1 MQSMTYGTD
10 DIRFALDDAQT
21 TIARADLLID
31 TFDQAKSNA
40 VEGVLSLAPRQA
52 KELRRFIQVYRDEL
66 SRYRDVLDASQS
78 PIDVQLLMTRRMEL
92 EEAVRFVD
100 RAFVL
105 PRTWGQERQTLEAA
119 DWMCVEGFRYFVP
132 DSEDQPIGPVVAI
145 DSALSPAVWAPS
157 AKLPIPSLFQTQPK
171 TIDRSEKLAQFPL
184 ICLPGHLA
192 RSPEYFPLLSH
203 EVGHTA
209 DYARSFTAT
218 ILEAIKDAP
227 LLRYWTAWM
236 REIVAD
242 SVGLMLSGEA
252 FLIALYRYL
261 NQLTP
266 LVEVSTSNAY
276 PANTLRL
283 AFVGEVCTHMAG
295 LPLDSS
301 IAELIPDDKQVR
313 GLNRTATQLLSEF
326 RERVLP
332 VIAHNILNSN
342 PDWPQEQQAV
352 RDLAAKL
359 VEQENVT
366 WPDQP
371 FRLMPSVIAVAQ
383 HSFSTE
389 KNRFDT
395 FKHFRN
401 LHRSIPSKKRPDW
414 IGGETN
420 WKFTEEYLPS
430 LRPTLLGA
438 DGNFKVP
445 PLLLMVTHQKI
456 AFVGATNWQLC
467 DKLQEAFEARKQV
480 PWKELHLFFA
490 SDDLLKSVEYGEF
503 DARLHRDESR
513 EMLTEQLST
522 KGWAQK
528 WSINEFNGPPVFASY
543 WDWDER
549 GGRIHISPA
558 LLGTVIGEC
567 PASDHL
573 WCQETATDQY
583 REYVKHLNRL
593 LNDIPGSS
601 VTRKGFA

>member
-1 MQSMTYGTD
+1 MSD
-10 DIRFALDDAQT
+10 EIRFALDDAKT
-21 TIARADLLID
+21 TLARADRLIE
-31 TFDQAKSNA
+31 TFGRAESNA
-40 VEGVLSLAPRQA
+40 ADGVLSLAPRQA
-52 KELRRFIQVYRDEL
+52 KELRKFIEAYRAEL
-66 SRYRDVLDASQS
+66 RRYRDVLEASQS
-78 PIDVQLLMTRRMEL
+78 QIDSQLLMTRRMEL
-92 EEAVRFVD
+92 EETVRFVD

-105 PRTWGQERQTLEAA
+105 PRTWGQERQVLEAA
-119 DWMCVEGFRYFVP
+119 DWMCVEGFRYFVT

-157 AKLPIPSLFQTQPK
+157 AKLPIPSLFQTQPR

-192 RSPEYFPLLSH
+192 RSPEFFPLLSH
-203 EVGHTA
+203 EVGHAA
-209 DYARSFTAT
+209 DYARAFTTT
-218 ILEAIKDAP
+218 ILDSIKDVP

-236 REIVAD
+236 REIIAD
-242 SVGLMLSGEA
+242 AVGLVLSGEA

-276 PANTLRL
+276 PANALRL
-283 AFVGEVCTHMAG
+283 AFIGECISRMTG
-295 LPLDSS
+295 LPPNSPVD
-301 IAELIPDDKQVR
+301 ELIPDAKEIR
-313 GLNRTATQLLSEF
+313 GLNRTAAQLLSEF

-332 VIAHNILNSN
+332 VIADNILNCN
-342 PDWPQEQQAV
+342 PAWPQEQQTV
-352 RDLAAKL
+352 RDIAEKL
-359 VEQENVT
+359 VAQKTVT

-371 FRLMPSVIAVAQ
+371 FRLMPSAIAVA
-383 HSFSTE
+383 HKASSADG
-389 KNRFDT
+389 KFDT

-401 LHRSIPSKKRPDW
+401 LHRSVPSKRRPDW

-445 PLLLMVTHQKI
+445 PLLLMITHQKI

-467 DKLQEAFEARKQV
+467 DKLQEAFEARNEV

-490 SDDLLKSVEYGEF
+490 SDELLKSVEYGDF
-503 DARLHRDESR
+503 DARLHREESR
-513 EMLTEQLST
+513 KLLTERLST

-528 WSINEFNGPPVFASY
+528 WAIYEFDGPAVFASY

-573 WCQETATDQY
+573 WCQEAPTDQY
-583 REYVKHLNRL
+583 KKYVKHLNVL
-593 LNDIPGSS
+593 LNDIPGTSATS
-601 VTRKGFA
+601 QRLI

>member
-1 MQSMTYGTD
+1 
-10 DIRFALDDAQT
+10 
-21 TIARADLLID
+21 
-31 TFDQAKSNA
+31 
-40 VEGVLSLAPRQA
+40 
-52 KELRRFIQVYRDEL
+52 
-66 SRYRDVLDASQS
+66 
-78 PIDVQLLMTRRMEL
+78 
-92 EEAVRFVD
+92 
-100 RAFVL
+100 
-105 PRTWGQERQTLEAA
+105 
-119 DWMCVEGFRYFVP
+119 
-132 DSEDQPIGPVVAI
+132 
-145 DSALSPAVWAPS
+145 
-157 AKLPIPSLFQTQPK
+157 
-171 TIDRSEKLAQFPL
+171 
-184 ICLPGHLA
+184 
-192 RSPEYFPLLSH
+192 
-203 EVGHTA
+203 
-209 DYARSFTAT
+209 
-218 ILEAIKDAP
+218 
-227 LLRYWTAWM
+227 M

-276 PANTLRL
+276 PANVLRL
-283 AFVGEVCTHMAG
+283 AFVGEFIAYKTE

-301 IAELIPDDKQVR
+301 IAELIPGDKQVR

-342 PDWPQEQQAV
+342 PDWPHEQQAV
-352 RDLAAKL
+352 RDLSAKL
-359 VEQENVT
+359 VEQKKVT
-366 WPDQP
+366 WPDLP
-371 FRLMPSVIAVAQ
+371 FRLMPSVIAVVQ
-383 HSFSTE
+383 HCFITE

-401 LHRSIPSKKRPDW
+401 LHRSVPSKRRPNW

-420 WKFTEEYLPS
+420 WNFTEEYLPS

-445 PLLLMVTHQKI
+445 PLLLMITHQKI

-467 DKLQEAFEARKQV
+467 DKLEEAFEARKQV
-480 PWKELHLFFA
+480 PWNELHLFFA

-503 DARLHRDESR
+503 DARQHRDDSR
-513 EMLTEQLST
+513 EKLTGQLNAQR
-522 KGWAQK
+522 WALK
-528 WSINEFNGPPVFASY
+528 WAIYEFNGPPVFASY

-583 REYVKHLNRL
+583 RKYVKHLNRL
-593 LNDIPGSS
+593 LADTPCTY
-601 VTRKGFA
+601 VKRRVFA